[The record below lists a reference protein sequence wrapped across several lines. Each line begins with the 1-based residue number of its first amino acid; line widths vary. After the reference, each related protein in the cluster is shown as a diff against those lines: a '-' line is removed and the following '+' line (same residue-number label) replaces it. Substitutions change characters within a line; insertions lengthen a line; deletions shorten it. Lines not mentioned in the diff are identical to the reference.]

1 MNDPVTIALIA
12 SLIVG
17 VLMLM
22 RVPIAIA
29 LGGVAVL
36 GFGFMV
42 DFEAAIGLLID
53 SPIRT
58 ITNFNFSVIPMFVLM
73 GVLVSAG
80 GMSRELF
87 RAANAW
93 VGHFPGGMAMATIL
107 ACGGFAAIN
116 GSSIATAATMAA
128 PSAS

>member
-1 MNDPVTIALIA
+1 MNAPVTIALIA
-12 SLIVG
+12 SLIVV

-36 GFGFMV
+36 GFAYMV
-42 DFEAAIGLLID
+42 DVEAAIGILID

-58 ITNFNFSVIPMFVLM
+58 VTNFNFNVIPMFVLM

-93 VGHFPGGMAMATIL
+93 VGHMPGGMAMATIL

-116 GSSIATAATMAA
+116 RSST
-128 PSAS
+128 